1 MCGVAVYV
9 WVACVLFVHVY
20 MVFAASCFH
29 SSCFH
34 PCSCVPFFCLAQAL
48 GVEIT
53 TSKCS
58 AINVVVSGGEELN
71 ETNIPEQFVSRF
83 KDGVLVTE
91 PMKHSSA

>member
-1 MCGVAVYV
+1 MCNPVIN
-9 WVACVLFVHVY
+9 VHVT
-20 MVFAASCFH
+20 
-29 SSCFH
+29 
-34 PCSCVPFFCLAQAL
+34 QAL

-58 AINVVVSGGEELN
+58 AINVVVSGGEDLN
-71 ETNIPEQFVSRF
+71 ETNIPEQYVSRF